1 MPIPYSNDL
10 RSRAINLLINKKK
23 SQQHV
28 ADIFSVT
35 QATIS
40 RWLASYKD
48 QGHCNFK
55 GYNNNKDKIKIN
67 NPNKIRDLIEKNP
80 FITSNEI
87 ARKLGLSV
95 TDVTILNYIKKLGFT
110 FKKTQ
115 GFIKK
120 ETKK

>member
-10 RSRAINLLINKKK
+10 RSRAINLLINKKN
-23 SQQHV
+23 SQQQV
-28 ADIFSVT
+28 ADILSVT

-40 RWLASYKD
+40 RWLANYKK

-67 NPNKIRDLIEKNP
+67 DPNKIKDLIQENP

-87 ARKLGLSV
+87 ARKLNLNGNRLANPLYYFFSN
-95 TDVTILNYIKKLGFT
+95 ILFYNLA
-110 FKKTQ
+110 
-115 GFIKK
+115 
-120 ETKK
+120 